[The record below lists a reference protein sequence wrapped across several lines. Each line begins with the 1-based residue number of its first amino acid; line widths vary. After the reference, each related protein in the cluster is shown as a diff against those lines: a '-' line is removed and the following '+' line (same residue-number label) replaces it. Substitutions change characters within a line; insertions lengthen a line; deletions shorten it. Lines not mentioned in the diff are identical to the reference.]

1 MTQRLRLA
9 SGLVLFAYV
18 ATHLLNHALGLISV
32 QAAEAGRW
40 WFTAFWRHP
49 LGTIALYVGL
59 LTHLSLVLWALYLR
73 RHLRL
78 PRWELIRLALGLL
91 IPFFLL
97 QHALGT
103 RLAQHL
109 TGIDD
114 SYTRQMLFY
123 WVLNPRLGAQQIL
136 LLVIAWVHGCMGI
149 HYWLRVK
156 PWHRISIPVL
166 RILGLL
172 IPLAAIGG
180 FVDMGQELGRLVTD
194 PEWARQALIPT
205 PPEQAR
211 LVATAQNTAVACYLV
226 VVGLVFVARGVRT
239 AWQRRLGVVRLTY
252 PDARQVQITPG
263 TTVLEAS
270 RAAGIPHASLC
281 GGRGRCSTCRTR
293 LVGPLA
299 ALPKPPADEARVLR
313 RIGAPPDVRL
323 GCQLRPT
330 VDLLVFPLMPPVG
343 DLPRNPLRPS
353 SAQGAEQEI
362 AILFADLRGF
372 TAFSERRLPYDVVFV
387 LNQYFAAMGDAVEQS
402 GGYLDKFV
410 GDGVM
415 ALFGLHGDP
424 GRGCL
429 EALRAAIAMAEALDT
444 LNQTLAVDLAE
455 PLRIGIGVHVGSAIV
470 GEMGYRQA
478 RSLTAVG
485 DAVNIASRLE
495 ALTKEYGCQLVFSVE
510 VARRAGIDLDDVT
523 AFDVDIRG
531 RTAPLLVRVVT
542 RAADLSAVLSVRPS

>member
-9 SGLVLFAYV
+9 SGLILFAYV
-18 ATHLLNHALGLISV
+18 ATHLLNHALGLSSV

-49 LGTIALYVGL
+49 LGTIVLYGALS
-59 LTHLSLVLWALYLR
+59 THLTLVLWALYRR
-73 RHLRL
+73 RHLRV
-78 PRWELIRLALGLL
+78 PGWELTRLTLGLL
-91 IPFFLL
+91 IPPLLL
-97 QHALGT
+97 QHAIGT
-103 RLAQHL
+103 RGAHELA
-109 TGIDD
+109 GVDD
-114 SYTRQMLFY
+114 SYTRQMLTY
-123 WVLNPRLGAQQIL
+123 WVFNPRLGVQQL
-136 LLVIAWVHGCMGI
+136 ALLVIAWIHGCMGI

-156 PWHRISIPVL
+156 LWHRITVPSL
-166 RILGLL
+166 RLLGILV
-172 IPLAAIGG
+172 PLAAIGG
-180 FVDMGQELGRLVTD
+180 FIDMGQELGRLAAD
-194 PEWARQALIPT
+194 PEWLRQTVIPSD
-205 PPEQAR
+205 PEDAR
-211 LVATAQNTAVACYLV
+211 LVSTAQNVAILCYLA

-239 AWQRRLGVVRLTY
+239 VWQRRLGVVRLTY
-252 PDARQVQITPG
+252 PDGRQTLITPG

-293 LVGPLA
+293 VVGPLA
-299 ALPKPPADEARVLR
+299 ALPKASVDEARVLR

-323 GCQLRPT
+323 ACQLRPT

-343 DLPRNPLRPS
+343 ELPASPLRPS
-353 SAQGAEQEI
+353 TAQGAEQDI

-387 LNQYFAAMGDAVEQS
+387 LNQYFAAMGDAVEQA

-424 GRGCL
+424 DRGCL
-429 EALRAAIAMAEALDT
+429 EALRAAVAMAEALDT
-444 LNQTLAVDLAE
+444 LNRTLAADLAE
-455 PLRIGIGVHVGSAIV
+455 PLRIGIGIHVGSAIV

-495 ALTKEYGCQLVFSVE
+495 ALTKELGGQLVFSDE
-510 VARRAGIDLDDVT
+510 VARRAGVALGALPAVE
-523 AFDVDIRG
+523 VDIRG
-531 RTAPLLVRVVT
+531 RTAPLRVLVATRV
-542 RAADLSAVLSVRPS
+542 ADLAPSLRERQP

>member
-9 SGLVLFAYV
+9 SGLILFAYV
-18 ATHLLNHALGLISV
+18 ATHLLNHALGLSSV

-49 LGTIALYVGL
+49 LGTIALYGAL
-59 LTHLSLVLWALYLR
+59 FTHLALVLWALYRR
-73 RHLRL
+73 RHFRV
-78 PRWELIRLALGLL
+78 PRWELTRLTLGLL
-91 IPFFLL
+91 IPPLL
-97 QHALGT
+97 FQHAIGT
-103 RLAQHL
+103 RVAHELI
-109 TGIDD
+109 GVDD
-114 SYTRQMLFY
+114 SYTRQMLTY
-123 WVLNPRLGAQQIL
+123 WVLNPRLGAQQII
-136 LLVIAWVHGCMGI
+136 LLVIAWVHGCMGV
-149 HYWLRVK
+149 HYWLRVR
-156 PWHRISIPVL
+156 PWHRVTVPSL
-166 RILGLL
+166 RLLGILV
-172 IPLAAIGG
+172 PLAAIGG
-180 FVDMGQELGRLVTD
+180 FVDMGQEVGRLAAD
-194 PEWARQALIPT
+194 PEWARQAFT
-205 PPEQAR
+205 PSAPEDAR
-211 LVATAQNTAVACYLV
+211 LVGAAQNTAFACYLG
-226 VVGLVFVARGVRT
+226 VVGLVFLARGVRT
-239 AWQRRLGVVRLTY
+239 IWQRRLGVVRLTY
-252 PDARQVQITPG
+252 PDGRQTRITPG

-293 LVGPLA
+293 LIGPLA
-299 ALPKPPADEARVLR
+299 ALPKPSADETRVLR

-343 DLPRNPLRPS
+343 ELPANPLRPS
-353 SAQGAEQEI
+353 TAQGAEQDI

-387 LNQYFAAMGDAVEQS
+387 LNQYFAAMGDAVEQA

-415 ALFGLHGDP
+415 ALFGLHGDA

-429 EALRAAIAMAEALDT
+429 EAMRAAVAMAEALDT
-444 LNQTLAVDLAE
+444 LNQALAADLAE
-455 PLRIGIGVHVGSAIV
+455 PLRIGIGIHVGSAIV

-495 ALTKEYGCQLVFSVE
+495 SLTKEYGGQLVLSDE
-510 VARRAGIDLDDVT
+510 VARRAGVDLGDLP
-523 AFDVDIRG
+523 ALDVDIRG
-531 RTAPLLVRVVT
+531 RTAPLRVLAAT
-542 RAADLSAVLSVRPS
+542 RAADLAPSLRD